1 MHYCRYVLLFMT
13 LALIA
18 SGPASADVLLI
29 DGIQSAPVIQTPRNG
44 LSMAQVRQQFGEPAQ
59 EVPAVGEPPISR
71 WEYTDSSHYFS
82 RVLMI
87 YGFSPLS
94 QADEFLFHKYCSRM
108 IVLCSAFTQG
118 HPWQSNPVVP
128 AAFLEQL

>member
-1 MHYCRYVLLFMT
+1 MNYCRSVLLFLT

-44 LSMAQVRQQFGEPAQ
+44 LNMAQVRQQFGEPAQ

-71 WEYTDSSHYFS
+71 WEYSGYTVYFEHDL
-82 RVLMI
+82 VLHSVI
-87 YGFSPLS
+87 
-94 QADEFLFHKYCSRM
+94 QHA
-108 IVLCSAFTQG
+108 
-118 HPWQSNPVVP
+118 NNN
-128 AAFLEQL
+128 